1 MCLGRLLNSLG
12 PTQLKVLS
20 CNLCIATDAVCVSV
34 GTTHVLPSL
43 EFIDDDLYMIS
54 FSFSKLLTK
63 SINIEINTES
73 HNLCLS
79 RQCLTKS
86 ICLVVIVLSC

>member
-1 MCLGRLLNSLG
+1 MGCPSRVLDTDLDSFELLDFTALKVSNVFRRLFNSLG

-43 EFIDDDLYMIS
+43 E
-54 FSFSKLLTK
+54 
-63 SINIEINTES
+63 
-73 HNLCLS
+73 CL
-79 RQCLTKS
+79 Q
-86 ICLVVIVLSC
+86 